1 MDAIYFFQFK
11 SVIILGINLKQV
23 EELAEGLHMN
33 TCMNNLC
40 MNTNQQSQSCHL
52 SEPVIPVGR
61 EPGQAPVLLVE
72 P

>member
-33 TCMNNLC
+33 TCMNNI
-40 MNTNQQSQSCHL
+40 T
-52 SEPVIPVGR
+52 
-61 EPGQAPVLLVE
+61 LLL